1 MSAAA
6 EKFTWT
12 EENEAIAQKH
22 IAKYPEGRQ
31 QSAVMPLLDLA
42 QRQNGGHVTQEIM
55 EYIADYLEM
64 PAIRVQEVAT
74 FYTMYNHKPIGKH
87 HVQVCGTTPCWLRGS
102 DEIMGACRRKLG
114 IEKGQ
119 TTEDG
124 MFTLSEVECAGACV
138 NAPVV
143 AIGDDYFE
151 DLTPE
156 SMEAL
161 LDKLA
166 KGEEIKPGPQ
176 VDRQTSAP
184 VGGPTTLNSFIK
196 AQMKEEDA

>member
-1 MSAAA
+1 MSEQINTGFA
-6 EKFTWT
+6 WT
-12 EENEAIAQKH
+12 EDNEAKAKYH

-31 QSAVMPLLDLA
+31 QSAVMPLLDIA
-42 QRQNGGHVTQEIM
+42 QRQNGGHVTVEIM
-55 EYIADYLEM
+55 EYIADYLDM

-102 DEIMGACRRKLG
+102 DDIMSACKKRLG
-114 IEKGQ
+114 VEKGG

-156 SMEAL
+156 SIVEL

-166 KGEEIKPGPQ
+166 KGEEVKPGPQ
-176 VDRQTSAP
+176 IDRQTSAP
-184 VGGPTTLNSFIK
+184 AGGLTSLTDLNK
-196 AQMKEEDA
+196 AEAK

>member
-1 MSAAA
+1 MSTAP
-6 EKFTWT
+6 EKFVWT
-12 EENEAIAQKH
+12 SENEKAAQAH
-22 IAKYPEGRQ
+22 VAKYPEGRQ

-55 EYIADYLEM
+55 EYIADYLDM

-102 DEIMGACRRKLG
+102 DGIMKACKSKLG

-143 AIGDDYFE
+143 AIDDDYFE

-156 SMEAL
+156 TMTEL
-161 LDKLA
+161 LEKLA
-166 KGEEIKPGPQ
+166 KGEAVKPGPQ
-176 VDRQTSAP
+176 IDRQNSAP
-184 VGGPTTLNSFIK
+184 FGGPTTLK
-196 AQMKEEDA
+196 GDKGEDA

>member
-1 MSAAA
+1 MSAPFEFTPETDAA
-6 EKFTWT
+6 AK
-12 EENEAIAQKH
+12 AH

-31 QSAVMPLLDLA
+31 QSAVMPILDLA
-42 QRQNGGHVTQEIM
+42 QRQNGGWLTQEIM
-55 EYIADYLEM
+55 EYIADYLDM
-64 PAIRVQEVAT
+64 APIRVQEVAT

-102 DEIMGACRRKLG
+102 DEIMTACKKHLG

-124 MFTLSEVECAGACV
+124 LFTLGEVECAGACV

-143 AIGDDYFE
+143 AIDDDYFE

-156 SMEAL
+156 NIVEL
-161 LDKLA
+161 LNKLKA
-166 KGEEIKPGPQ
+166 GEEVEPGPQ
-176 VDRQTSAP
+176 NSRHTSEPEGGATTLTE
-184 VGGPTTLNSFIK
+184 VGG
-196 AQMKEEDA
+196 DA

>member
-1 MSAAA
+1 MSAAPKKQTEA
-6 EKFTWT
+6 FVWT
-12 EENEAIAQKH
+12 AENEAIAKMH
-22 IAKYPEGRQ
+22 VAKYPNGRQ

-42 QRQNGGHVTQEIM
+42 QRQNGGHVTLEIM
-55 EYIADYLEM
+55 EYIADYLDM

-102 DEIMGACRRKLG
+102 DDIMKACKSRLG

-124 MFTLSEVECAGACV
+124 LFTLSEVECAGACV

-143 AIGDDYFE
+143 AIDDDYFE

-156 SMEAL
+156 SMTNL

-166 KGEEIKPGPQ
+166 KGEAVKPGPQ
-176 VDRQTSAP
+176 IDRQTSSP
-184 VGGPTTLNSFIK
+184 FGGPTTLK
-196 AQMKEEDA
+196 GDKGEDA